1 MRTNGHQRFGND
13 TLTEP
18 SESQRSRAS
27 NVDSRTRGPS
37 SPSKRSAPVARRRA
51 RAFLVPPGYA
61 ASPQPGEEAGKR
73 RPKGRRL
80 PSEPTPEA
88 REAGGDRKTGTSVPV
103 LRTKRTRRRAR
114 IGPTLVRSTVMRFM
128 LRNQYV
134 PNPSVLVA
142 LEPSTYRDA
151 IAASLALLRP
161 AADVVAVDPSDL
173 AAALVAHH
181 PALVFL
187 SDPAPAVEAKVPA
200 WVLLHHS
207 GANQAIATLGSA
219 REAIDQPGLADLLA
233 LLDRAL
239 ALVAPASGATRGGAT
254 GSNPSRPSRAS
265 GTLAQKSQ
273 EKMAPS
279 RDGGPEPRV

>member
-1 MRTNGHQRFGND
+1 MGFKLGNH
-13 TLTEP
+13 
-18 SESQRSRAS
+18 
-27 NVDSRTRGPS
+27 
-37 SPSKRSAPVARRRA
+37 
-51 RAFLVPPGYA
+51 
-61 ASPQPGEEAGKR
+61 
-73 RPKGRRL
+73 
-80 PSEPTPEA
+80 
-88 REAGGDRKTGTSVPV
+88 
-103 LRTKRTRRRAR
+103 
-114 IGPTLVRSTVMRFM
+114 
-128 LRNQYV
+128 YV

-151 IAASLALLRP
+151 IADALALLRP
-161 AADVVAVDPSDL
+161 GAGVVAVDPSDL

-187 SDPAPAVEAKVPA
+187 SDPAPAVEAEVPA